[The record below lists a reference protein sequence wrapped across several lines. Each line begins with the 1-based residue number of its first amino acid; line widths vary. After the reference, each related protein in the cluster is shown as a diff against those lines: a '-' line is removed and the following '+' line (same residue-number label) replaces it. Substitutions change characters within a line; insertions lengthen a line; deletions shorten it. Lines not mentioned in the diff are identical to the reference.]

1 MFRINNKPRRIA
13 ALLLFTAAVS
23 CGSMQGAAAPR
34 AGAPGNGTSEVHLTE
49 FDVNDTA
56 TGSATGT
63 AGLLGGEYPLGQTD
77 LTHGSGFPAGD
88 AISDGMSAPAFA
100 P

>member
-1 MFRINNKPRRIA
+1 MFRINSSPERIA
-13 ALLLFTAAVS
+13 ALLLVTAAIS
-23 CGSMQGAAAPR
+23 CGALQGAAPVR
-34 AGAPGNGTSEVHLTE
+34 AGAPANGASEVHLTE

-56 TGSATGT
+56 TGSAPGT
-63 AGLLGGEYPLGQTD
+63 AGLLGGEYPDGQTD

-88 AISDGMSAPAFA
+88 SIGSSISAPAFA

>member
-1 MFRINNKPRRIA
+1 MFRIKSYPWRIA
-13 ALLLFTAAVS
+13 ALLLVTAAVS
-23 CGSMQGAAAPR
+23 CGALQGAAPAR
-34 AGAPGNGTSEVHLTE
+34 AGVPANGASDIHLTE

-63 AGLLGGEYPLGQTD
+63 AGLLGGEYPVGQTD

-88 AISDGMSAPAFA
+88 SIGNGISAPAFA